1 MVKKMPLQLRKKTL
15 KKNSL
20 ILKKIIK
27 LKIKYKKNLKITKG
41 KIVLILIID
50 RSLLKGKIQE
60 LALMEE
66 KEETLIEIQNKMILR
81 KIFLKSKI
89 NQDLEQI
96 LFHSLFLVIAEI
108 ISTLL

>member
-1 MVKKMPLQLRKKTL
+1 
-15 KKNSL
+15 
-20 ILKKIIK
+20 
-27 LKIKYKKNLKITKG
+27 
-41 KIVLILIID
+41 VLILIID